1 MFFNDLYIQSVEL
14 NFYVLYFCFLALFII
29 VNSVSSHIWNLCQFL
44 VSVVNPENKS
54 KNKTQIQGTL
64 WKWSH
69 SYGPW
74 GWKTPRKQCVPDTAQ
89 LRHI

>member
-44 VSVVNPENKS
+44 ISVVNPS
-54 KNKTQIQGTL
+54 KNKTQFKELCGSGVTVMAPGDGRHQG
-64 WKWSH
+64 S
-69 SYGPW
+69 S
-74 GWKTPRKQCVPDTAQ
+74 VPDTAQ